1 MELPTPQTTG
11 LLPPEMKHIAYGTAG
26 TPESM
31 QVVQGPAPVPG
42 AGEIL
47 IEVAYAGVNRPDVA
61 QRSGRYPP
69 PPGASPILGLE
80 VAGRVAAL
88 GPGVTEW
95 QVGDNVT
102 ALTPGGGY
110 AEYCVAPAAHALP
123 VPAGM
128 GLAEA
133 AGLPETWFTVWANL
147 VDIGR
152 LKAGERLLVHG
163 GSSGIG
169 LTAILLARHLGVQV
183 FVTVGSPEKAEFCR
197 AYGADFALDYKT
209 EDFVAR
215 VKELTAGEGVDVVL
229 DMVGGSYL
237 QRDLSVL
244 RRDGRLVMIAFLGG
258 SKTEFDFLP
267 VMLKRLTLSGSTMR
281 PRSVA
286 EKGAIRDALLRQIW
300 PSLAAGQL
308 KPHLFATFPLDQA
321 AEAHRLMESSRH
333 IGKIVLQVRV

>member
-1 MELPTPQTTG
+1 
-11 LLPPEMKHIAYGTAG
+11 MKHIAYGTAG
-26 TPESM
+26 TAESM
-31 QVVQGPAPVPG
+31 SVVEGEKPVAG
-42 AGEIL
+42 EGEIL

-88 GPGVTEW
+88 GRNVTEW
-95 QVGDNVT
+95 QLGDQVA
-102 ALTPGGGY
+102 ALVPGGGY
-110 AEYCVAPAAHALP
+110 AEYCVTPAAHALP

-128 GLAEA
+128 DLAGA

-147 VDIGR
+147 IDIGR

-169 LTAILLARHLGVQV
+169 LTAILLARHVGAEVV
-183 FVTVGSPEKAEFCR
+183 VTVGSREKAEFCK
-197 AYGADFALDYKT
+197 AYGADLAIDYNQD
-209 EDFVAR
+209 DFVAK
-215 VKELTAGEGVDVVL
+215 VKEFTAGQGVDVVL

-237 QRDLSVL
+237 QKNVALL
-244 RRDGRLVMIAFLGG
+244 RRDGRLVMIAFLQG

-267 VMLKRLTLSGSTMR
+267 VMLKRLSLSGSTMR
-281 PRSVA
+281 PRSLA
-286 EKGAIRDALLRQIW
+286 EKTAIRDALLRQIW
-300 PSLAAGQL
+300 PALASGRL
-308 KPHLFATFPLDQA
+308 RPHLFATFPLDQA

-333 IGKIVLQVRV
+333 IGKIVLQVRA

>member
-1 MELPTPQTTG
+1 
-11 LLPPEMKHIAYGTAG
+11 MKYIAYGTVG

-31 QVVQGPAPVPG
+31 CVVDGAMPVPA

-69 PPGASPILGLE
+69 PPGASTILGLE

-88 GPGVTEW
+88 GEGVRQW
-95 QVGDNVT
+95 QVGDSVT
-102 ALTPGGGY
+102 ALVPGGGY
-110 AEYCVAPAAHALP
+110 AEYCVTPAAHALP
-123 VPAGM
+123 IPAGM

-147 VDIGR
+147 VNIGE
-152 LKAGERLLVHG
+152 LKPGERLLVHG

-169 LTAILLARHLGVQV
+169 LTAILLARHLGAQV
-183 FVTVGSPEKAEFCR
+183 FVTVGSQEKAEFCR
-197 AYGADFALDYKT
+197 AYGADFAIDYTT
-209 EDFVAR
+209 EDFVAK
-215 VKELTAGEGVDVVL
+215 VKEITAGEGVDVVL

-237 QRDLSVL
+237 QRNVSVL
-244 RRDGRLVMIAFLGG
+244 RRDGRLVMIAFLQG

-267 VMLKRLTLSGSTMR
+267 VMLKRLRLSGSTMR
-281 PRSVA
+281 PRSIA
-286 EKGAIRDALLRQIW
+286 EKAAIRDALLQHIW
-300 PSLAAGQL
+300 PSLASGQL

-333 IGKIVLQVRV
+333 VGKIVLQVCA